1 MIVKEFWTENNKDLI
16 SDFAIT
22 QSPLGNIR
30 ELIVN
35 MKSINFATVYEAL
48 LILTFSKFEKNLIIS
63 SGSYGYQRVLERD
76 QTRNT

>member
-35 MKSINFATVYEAL
+35 MKLINFATVYEAL